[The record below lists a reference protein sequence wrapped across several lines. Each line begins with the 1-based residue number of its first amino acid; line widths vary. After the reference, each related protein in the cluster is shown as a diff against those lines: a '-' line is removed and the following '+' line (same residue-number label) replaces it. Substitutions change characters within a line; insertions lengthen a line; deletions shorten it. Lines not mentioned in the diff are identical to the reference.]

1 MLRENWRHML
11 LGLISPNDVLKGQRK
26 HKKQEYDTMIEQVE
40 KKQINHAQE
49 AFKRRQTVMLDE
61 VEIAKFVIKEELSRL
76 VDLNQAELGLVVE
89 IKNMLQ
95 AENVDIKAIT
105 EVK

>member
-1 MLRENWRHML
+1 
-11 LGLISPNDVLKGQRK
+11 
-26 HKKQEYDTMIEQVE
+26 MIEQVE

-95 AENVDIKAIT
+95 AENIDIKAIA
-105 EVK
+105 EVKQLLEELKDKVDESGTMKDRLLKNRFLGK

>member
-1 MLRENWRHML
+1 
-11 LGLISPNDVLKGQRK
+11 
-26 HKKQEYDTMIEQVE
+26 MIEQVE

-95 AENVDIKAIT
+95 AENIDIKAIA
-105 EVK
+105 EVKQLLEELKDKVDESGNTMKDRLLKNRFLGK